1 LVFDWGKR
9 GADLCGRF
17 VQFSSLRTL
26 ERHFQLD
33 IFGDE
38 WTASYNV
45 APTQEILAITHE
57 NGRRLGKFH
66 WGLVPPWSKDLS
78 RASRL
83 INARAETVAQ
93 KPSFRAAFKKR
104 RCLILSDGFYEWK
117 GEKGSKQPY
126 FLYQPD
132 KKPFAFAGLWEAWKP
147 EAAAE
152 NQSIYYSCTIIT
164 REASSSIRTIHH
176 RMPVIL
182 LPRVYDH
189 WLDPGNQQGDELQDI
204 LDQHHVREISHF
216 PVSKMVNRVQNNS
229 PELIRPVPVT

>member
-1 LVFDWGKR
+1 M
-9 GADLCGRF
+9 CGRF

-33 IFGDE
+33 LFGAE
-38 WTASYNV
+38 LTASYNI
-45 APTQEILAITHE
+45 APTQEIFAVTHD

-66 WGLVPPWSKDLS
+66 WGLVPSWSKDLS
-78 RASRL
+78 GASRL

-117 GEKGSKQPY
+117 GEKGNKQPY
-126 FLYQPD
+126 FLYLPD

-147 EAAAE
+147 GDAGEE
-152 NQSIYYSCTIIT
+152 QPPYYSCTIIT
-164 REASSSIRTIHH
+164 REASTSVRDIHH

-182 LPRVYDH
+182 QPQAYDP
-189 WLDPGNQQGDELQDI
+189 WLDPKNQQGDDLQNI
-204 LDQHHVREISHF
+204 LDHQHIRKLSHF

-229 PELIRPVPVT
+229 PELIRPLSDAER

>member
-1 LVFDWGKR
+1 M
-9 GADLCGRF
+9 CGRF

-33 IFGDE
+33 LFGAE
-38 WTASYNV
+38 LTASYNI
-45 APTQEILAITHE
+45 APTQEIFAVTHD

-66 WGLVPPWSKDLS
+66 WGLVPSWSKDLS
-78 RASRL
+78 GASRL

-117 GEKGSKQPY
+117 GEKGNRQPY
-126 FLYQPD
+126 FLYLPD
-132 KKPFAFAGLWEAWKP
+132 EKPFAFAGLWEAWKP
-147 EAAAE
+147 GDAGEE
-152 NQSIYYSCTIIT
+152 QPPYYSCTIIT
-164 REASSSIRTIHH
+164 REASTSVRDIHH

-182 LPRVYDH
+182 QPQAYDP
-189 WLDPGNQQGDELQDI
+189 WLDPKNQQGDDLQNI
-204 LDQHHVREISHF
+204 LDHQHIRKLSHF

-229 PELIRPVPVT
+229 PELIRPLSDAER